1 MIQTQNLICNPEIVN
16 IVQRVALITCSS
28 TIKIVQIWILYPIKF
43 SLLHLNIRSISKKLD
58 SFSNFLGSLS
68 VKFSDINITETWH
81 NDSSHTSDISG
92 YNFIHR
98 HRVDRSGGGVGIY
111 HLDYLDFKHCA
122 DLAFRSDCAESLFIE
137 INRTKEKNILIGVIY
152 RPPDKNLPQFI
163 IELDQ
168 LVDRIWRENKP
179 VFFFRWMEC
188 EPDVTLTPLSHDGI
202 FRAVLL
208 QNIFSL
214 RKENRTG

>member
-1 MIQTQNLICNPEIVN
+1 MLIDNQNCPDLNN
-16 IVQRVALITCSS
+16 NNNNNNNNN
-28 TIKIVQIWILYPIKF
+28 TIEF

-68 VKFSDINITETWH
+68 VKFSVIGITETWL

-111 HLDYLDFKHCA
+111 LLDDLDFKHRA
-122 DLAFRSDCAESLFIE
+122 DLAFPSDCAESLFIE
-137 INRTKEKNILIGVIY
+137 INRSKEKNILIGVIY

-168 LVDRIWRENKP
+168 LVDRISKENKP
-179 VFFFRWMEC
+179 VFLLGDWNVNLMSHSHHQATGEFLELFYSRMFFR
-188 EPDVTLTPLSHDGI
+188 PTRIKPGSH
-202 FRAVLL
+202 
-208 QNIFSL
+208 
-214 RKENRTG
+214 

>member
-1 MIQTQNLICNPEIVN
+1 MQSRDCQYRSEGSFNNMLIDNQNCPDLNTN
-16 IVQRVALITCSS
+16 
-28 TIKIVQIWILYPIKF
+28 TIEF

-68 VKFSDINITETWH
+68 VKFSDIGITETWH

-111 HLDYLDFKHCA
+111 LLDHLDFKHRA
-122 DLAFRSDCAESLFIE
+122 DLAFPSDCAKSLFIE
-137 INRTKEKNILIGVIY
+137 INRTKENNILIGVVY
-152 RPPDKNLPQFI
+152 RPDKNLPQFI

-168 LVDRIWRENKP
+168 LVDRIWKENKP
-179 VFFFRWMEC
+179 VFLLGDWNVNLM
-188 EPDVTLTPLSHDGI
+188 SH
-202 FRAVLL
+202 
-208 QNIFSL
+208 SHH
-214 RKENRTG
+214 